1 MRSRL
6 SFVDAA
12 LRVLFGLALLLSTA
26 RAGTEGIHIR
36 SAEFVAVESG
46 YLLDAHYDINL
57 TSALEEA
64 LIRGVTLPFTT
75 EFELVYERWW
85 TLSLWNKTIA
95 ERRQQH
101 KLSYN
106 ALTRQYRLASGA
118 LHQSFDTVAAA
129 LAVLGRVRMSPAI
142 RSENLDR
149 DQVYTAALRL
159 RLDTAQ
165 LPKPLQVDAIASRD
179 WDLSSD
185 WYRWTFRP

>member
-1 MRSRL
+1 MRSTL
-6 SFVDAA
+6 SLTDAVVRA
-12 LRVLFGLALLLSTA
+12 LLAVLLLLSTA

-36 SAEFVAVESG
+36 SAEFVAVDGG
-46 YLLDAHYDINL
+46 YVLDAHYDINL

-64 LIRGVTLPFTT
+64 LVRGVTLPFTT

-85 TLSLWNKTIA
+85 TLGLWNKTIA

-129 LAVLGRVRMSPAI
+129 LAVLGRVRVNPAI
-142 RSENLDR
+142 RGENLDR
-149 DQVYTAALRL
+149 DQVYMAALRV

>member
-6 SFVDAA
+6 SFIDVAVRA
-12 LRVLFGLALLLSTA
+12 LVAVLLLLPGA

-36 SAEFVAVESG
+36 SAEFVPVEAG
-46 YLLDAHYDINL
+46 YVLDAHYDINL
-57 TSALEEA
+57 TSALEDA
-64 LIRGVTLPFTT
+64 LVRGVTLPFTT

-106 ALTRQYRLASGA
+106 ALTRQYRVSSGA
-118 LHQSFDTVAAA
+118 LHQSFDTVGAA
-129 LAVLGRVRMSPAI
+129 LAVLGRVRMNPAI

-149 DQVYTAALRL
+149 DQVYTASLRL